1 MKVSIITVSYN
12 SEKTI
17 RDTIESVL
25 SQDYSD
31 IEYIVIDGGS
41 TDGTMEIV
49 SQFKGHISRVVS
61 ESDRGIYDAM
71 NKGIALAEGD
81 VIGFL
86 NSDDMY
92 VSNSSVS
99 QLMAPIR
106 AQGVDAAFADLVVV
120 DAIETERVVRYY
132 DSSYFSPKKFR
143 FGWMP
148 AHPTFFAKKSAYKLA
163 GNYSLDYQIA
173 ADYEI
178 LVRMLYVHQL
188 KYAYIQ
194 KPLVKMRKGGAS
206 SASLRSNW
214 ILNCEIVRACRSNG
228 IFTALPIVLL
238 KIPQKLIGK
247 FWIRGGSNE

>member
-17 RDTIESVL
+17 RDAIQSVH
-25 SQDYSD
+25 SQDYPD

-41 TDGTMEIV
+41 TDGTMDIV
-49 SQFKGHISRVVS
+49 SQFRQRISKVVS
-61 ESDRGIYDAM
+61 EPDQGIYDAM
-71 NKGIALAEGD
+71 NKGIALAEGG

-92 VSNSSVS
+92 ISNSSVS
-99 QLMAPIR
+99 QLMSPIR
-106 AQGVDAAFADLVVV
+106 TQGVDAAFADLVVV
-120 DAIETERVVRYY
+120 DAIETEKVVRYY
-132 DSSYFSPKKFR
+132 DSSFFSPKKFR

-148 AHPTFFAKKSAYKLA
+148 AHPTFFAKKSAYKLV
-163 GNYSLDYQIA
+163 GNYSLHYKIA
-173 ADYEI
+173 ADYEM
-178 LVRMLYVHQL
+178 LVRMLYVQRL
-188 KYAYIQ
+188 KYVYIQ

-214 ILNCEIVRACRSNG
+214 ILNREIVRACRSNG
-228 IFTALPIVLL
+228 IFTTLPIVLL

-247 FWIRGGSNE
+247 FLKWGGGNG

>member
-1 MKVSIITVSYN
+1 VKVSIITVSYN

-17 RDTIESVL
+17 RDTIQSVL
-25 SQDYSD
+25 SQDYLD
-31 IEYIVIDGGS
+31 IEYIVIDGAS
-41 TDGTMEIV
+41 NDGTMKIV
-49 SQFKGHISRVVS
+49 NQHKQHISKVVS
-61 ESDRGIYDAM
+61 EPDQGIYDAM

-92 VSNSSVS
+92 VSSSS
-99 QLMAPIR
+99 ISELMTPIKTH
-106 AQGVDAAFADLVVV
+106 GVDASFADLVVV
-120 DAIETERVVRYY
+120 DAVETEKIVRYY

-178 LVRMLYVHQL
+178 LVRMLFVHRL

-228 IFTALPIVLL
+228 IFTFLPIVLL

-247 FWIRGGSNE
+247 FWKRSGGNE

>member
-49 SQFKGHISRVVS
+49 NQHRGHISRVVS

-71 NKGIALAEGD
+71 NKGIAIANGD

-92 VSNSSVS
+92 VSSSSVS
-99 QLMAPIR
+99 QLMAAINI
-106 AQGVDAAFADLVVV
+106 QGVDAAFADLVVV
-120 DAIETERVVRYY
+120 DAEETERVVRYY

-148 AHPTFFAKKSAYKLA
+148 AHPTFFAKKSAYKMA
-163 GNYSLDYQIA
+163 GDYSLDYQIA
-173 ADYEI
+173 ADYEM

-194 KPLVKMRKGGAS
+194 KPLVKMRRGGAS

-228 IFTALPIVLL
+228 IFTTLPIVLL

-247 FWIRGGSNE
+247 FWKKGGSNE

>member
-25 SQDYSD
+25 SQDYLD
-31 IEYIVIDGGS
+31 IEYIVVDGAS
-41 TDGTMEIV
+41 SDGTMEIV
-49 SQFKGHISRVVS
+49 SQYKQHITRVVS
-61 ESDRGIYDAM
+61 EPDRGIYDAM
-71 NKGIALAEGD
+71 NKGIALAKGD

-86 NSDDMY
+86 NSDDVY
-92 VSNSSVS
+92 VSSSSVS
-99 QLMAPIR
+99 ELMNPIKT
-106 AQGVDAAFADLVVV
+106 QEVDASFADLVVV
-120 DAIETERVVRYY
+120 DAVETEKIVRYY

-173 ADYEI
+173 ADYEM

-188 KYAYIQ
+188 QYAYIQ

-214 ILNCEIVRACRSNG
+214 ILNCEIVSACRSNG

-247 FWIRGGSNE
+247 FWKRGSCNG

>member
-17 RDTIESVL
+17 RDTIQSVL
-25 SQDYSD
+25 SQDYPD

-41 TDGTMEIV
+41 TDGTMDVV
-49 SQFKGHISRVVS
+49 SQYRQHISKVVS
-61 ESDRGIYDAM
+61 EPDQGIYDAM
-71 NKGIALAEGD
+71 NKGIALAEGG

-86 NSDDMY
+86 NSDDIY
-92 VSNSSVS
+92 ASSSSVS
-99 QLMAPIR
+99 ELMAPIN
-106 AQGVDAAFADLVVV
+106 AQGVDAAFADLIVVNAV
-120 DAIETERVVRYY
+120 DTEKVVRYY

-148 AHPTFFAKKSAYKLA
+148 AHPTFFAKKSAYSLA
-163 GNYSLDYQIA
+163 GKYSLDYQIA
-173 ADYEI
+173 ADYEM

-188 KYAYIQ
+188 KYAYIR

-247 FWIRGGSNE
+247 FWKRGGGNG

>member
-17 RDTIESVL
+17 RDTIQSVL
-25 SQDYSD
+25 SQDYPD
-31 IEYIVIDGGS
+31 VEYIVIDGGS
-41 TDGTMEIV
+41 TDGTMDIV
-49 SQFKGHISRVVS
+49 GQYRRHISRVVS
-61 ESDRGIYDAM
+61 EPDQGIYDAM

-92 VSNSSVS
+92 MSSSAVTE
-99 QLMAPIR
+99 LMTPIKT
-106 AQGVDAAFADLVVV
+106 QGVDAAFADLIVV
-120 DAIETERVVRYY
+120 DAVDTEKVLRYY

-148 AHPTFFAKKSAYKLA
+148 AHPTYFAKKSAYLSA
-163 GNYSLDYQIA
+163 GKYSLDYQIA
-173 ADYEI
+173 ADYEM
-178 LVRMLYVHQL
+178 LVRMLYVNQL
-188 KYAYIQ
+188 KYAYIK
-194 KPLVKMRKGGAS
+194 KPLVKMRMGGAS

-228 IFTALPIVLL
+228 IFTILPIVLL
-238 KIPQKLIGK
+238 KIPQKLIGRFRK
-247 FWIRGGSNE
+247 R

>member
-12 SEKTI
+12 SAKTI
-17 RDTIESVL
+17 KDTIESVL

-41 TDGTMEIV
+41 NDGTREIV
-49 SQFKGHISRVVS
+49 NQYREHISRVVS

-92 VSNSSVS
+92 VSSSSVS
-99 QLMAPIR
+99 QLMTPIR
-106 AQGVDAAFADLVVV
+106 TQGVDAAFADLVVV
-120 DAIETERVVRYY
+120 DAIETEKVVRYY

-188 KYAYIQ
+188 KYTYIQ

-214 ILNCEIVRACRSNG
+214 ILNCEIVKACRSNG
-228 IFTALPIVLL
+228 IFTTLPFVLL

-247 FWIRGGSNE
+247 FWKRGSGNE

>member
-12 SEKTI
+12 SAKTI

-41 TDGTMEIV
+41 TDGTIEIV
-49 SQFKGHISRVVS
+49 NQYREHISRVVS

-92 VSNSSVS
+92 VSSFSVS
-99 QLMAPIR
+99 QLMTPIR
-106 AQGVDAAFADLVVV
+106 TQGVDAAFSDLVVV
-120 DAIETERVVRYY
+120 DAIETEKVVRYY

-228 IFTALPIVLL
+228 IFTTLPIVLL
-238 KIPQKLIGK
+238 KIPQKLVGK
-247 FWIRGGSNE
+247 FWKRGGGNE